1 MVNCTLCPRRCGVN
15 RNEKIGVC
23 GADNRLKIARAAAH
37 FWEEPCISGKNGS
50 GAVFFSGCT
59 LRCVYCQNYEIS
71 SGGKGDFVNEEAFV
85 SILFSLKEEGVHN
98 INLVTPDQYLATLAP
113 ILKRVKSELALPIVI
128 NCSGYESL
136 EMLSLLDGV
145 ADVYLVDFKYA
156 DDALAKRL
164 SGVSN
169 YVKTVTEA
177 LPVMLS
183 QVGKPRFSED
193 GMLEKGIIL
202 RHLVLPGERKNS
214 LAVLDRVKELL
225 SLDDFLLSLMSQYTP
240 NGKEGAPS
248 RTLTRFEYQSVAERA
263 ESYGFDGYF
272 QAFSSQNQAFTPAFD
287 GKGVTK

>member
-1 MVNCTLCPRRCGVN
+1 MRCTLCPRKCLAERDLSCGA
-15 RNEKIGVC
+15 C
-23 GADNRLKIARAAAH
+23 GADNRIKIARAAAH

-71 SGGKGDFVNEEAFV
+71 SGGGGELVSEDKFV
-85 SILFSLKEEGVHN
+85 SILFSLKEQGVHN
-98 INLVTPDQYLATLAP
+98 INLVTPDQYLAILAP
-113 ILKRVKSELALPIVI
+113 ILSRVKEELALPIVI
-128 NCSGYESL
+128 NCSGYESS
-136 EMLSLLDGV
+136 EMLALLDGI
-145 ADVYLVDFKYA
+145 ADIYLVDYKYA

-169 YVKTVTEA
+169 YVKTVQEA

-183 QVGKPRFSED
+183 QVGRPTFSED
-193 GMLEKGIIL
+193 GMMQKGVIL

-214 LAVLDRVKELL
+214 LAVLDSVKEIF
-225 SLDDFLLSLMSQYTP
+225 SPDDFLLSLMSQYTP

-248 RTLTRFEYQSVAERA
+248 RTLTKFEYQSVASRA
-263 ESYGFDGYF
+263 QEYGFEGYF
-272 QAFSSQNQAFTPAFD
+272 QEFSSQNQAYTPPFD